1 MRWGAAAVATAVS
14 GVVVACELI
23 RPQALV
29 RRTRAPQPDTGPFT
43 PIGSKE
49 NYALI
54 LKRNPDGGQGSL
66 GRMRLRFGF
75 SLFDSHKG
83 QARPSGQLGLRQTEE
98 RPSSTQ
104 LRRSDG
110 SLVRHGDPL
119 ADL

>member
-1 MRWGAAAVATAVS
+1 MQWVAAAVSTAVS
-14 GVVVACELI
+14 DVVVACELI
-23 RPQALV
+23 RAQTFVARPE
-29 RRTRAPQPDTGPFT
+29 APQPDTGPFT

-49 NYALI
+49 DHTLI
-54 LKRNPDGGQGSL
+54 LKRNPDGGSCGL
-66 GRMRLRFGF
+66 GRMRLRF

-110 SLVRHGDPL
+110 SLVRHGDTL
-119 ADL
+119 G

>member
-1 MRWGAAAVATAVS
+1 MRWVAAAVATAVS
-14 GVVVACELI
+14 DVVVAGQLI
-23 RPQALV
+23 RAQTLV
-29 RRTRAPQPDTGPFT
+29 GRPEAPQPDTGPFT

-49 NYALI
+49 DHALI
-54 LKRNPDGGQGSL
+54 LKSNPDGGYGGL

-110 SLVRHGDPL
+110 SLVRHGDTL
-119 ADL
+119 C